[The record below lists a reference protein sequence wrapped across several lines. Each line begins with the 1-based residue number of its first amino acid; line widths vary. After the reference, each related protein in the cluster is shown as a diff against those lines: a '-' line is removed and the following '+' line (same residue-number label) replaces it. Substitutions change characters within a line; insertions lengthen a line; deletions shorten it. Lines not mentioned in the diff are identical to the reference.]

1 MKLSVGVMFGVLVA
15 EAAAAPVVT
24 LIEFRV
30 AVIPP
35 CSEFGSLA
43 LK

>member
-15 EAAAAPVVT
+15 DEAAAPVVI
-24 LIEFRV
+24 LMEAS
-30 AVIPP
+30 AVVSPL
-35 CSEFGSLA
+35 CSEFGSYA

>member
-15 EAAAAPVVT
+15 DAAAAPVVT
-24 LIEFRV
+24 LIEFSV
-30 AVIPP
+30 LVIPL
-35 CSEFGSLA
+35 CSELGSLA